1 MRGLSKDVA
10 VRMVPEM
17 RRQLAGLPVGV
28 GAELN
33 RFRWTNPLVNFPN
46 RQ

>member
-17 RRQLAGLPVGV
+17 RCQLAGLPVGV
-28 GAELN
+28 G
-33 RFRWTNPLVNFPN
+33 PN
-46 RQ
+46 